1 MMEIGISVSGDLK
14 IPDGRE
20 MASAIRRGMKIV
32 GELLANQARLNADGR
47 PGPIVRTGRLR
58 ASINSRVSSDGMT
71 VIVGTSET
79 AKGKDV
85 SYAPRIEMGFSGS
98 VTVPEHFA
106 RNPNPTA
113 LNSRGRRV
121 RAQGP
126 ANMHSVKKFTYQAN
140 SPAYPFLRPAVE
152 QMVQRGNIVYI
163 LQAEIDKAVNQ

>member
-1 MMEIGISVSGDLK
+1 MMEIGISVSGELK
-14 IPDGRE
+14 LPDGRE
-20 MASAIRRGMKIV
+20 MTSAIRRGMKIV

-85 SYAPRIEMGFSGS
+85 SYAPRIEMGFSGT
-98 VTVPEHFA
+98 VTVKEHFA
-106 RNPNPTA
+106 RNPAPTA
-113 LNSRGRRV
+113 LNRAGRRV

-126 ANMHSVKKFTYQAN
+126 ANMHSVREFSYTAN

-152 QMVQRGNIVYI
+152 GQVQNGNIARIV
-163 LQAEIDKAVNQ
+163 QAEIDKAVNQ

>member
-1 MMEIGISVSGDLK
+1 MMEIGVSVSGSLDFPTGQD
-14 IPDGRE
+14 ISG
-20 MASAIRRGMKIV
+20 AIRRGMKTV

-47 PGPIVRTGRLR
+47 PGPFVRTGRLR

-98 VTVPEHFA
+98 VTVTEHFA
-106 RNPNPTA
+106 RNPAPTA
-113 LNSRGRRV
+113 INTRGNRV

-126 ANMHSVKKFTYQAN
+126 ANMHRVKEFSYNAN

-152 QMVQRGNIVYI
+152 QMVQRGNITYI
-163 LQAEIDKAVNQ
+163 LQSEIDKAVQS